1 MVKNSWLIAILV
13 TLSCV
18 GAVEVSTRV
27 LEEKDKNSNPT
38 KQKLLELDLSN
49 IKFDLSDVCDN

>member
-18 GAVEVSTRV
+18 SAVEVSTRV
-27 LEEKDKNSNPT
+27 LEENDKNSNPT

>member
-18 GAVEVSTRV
+18 SAEEVSTRV